1 VRKGYVIIIVIIF
14 IFALFADL
22 FYNIHDLSFKDLFT
36 FNFTDSQKLILYEFR
51 IPKALSAVLVGTA
64 LSVSG
69 FQMQTIFRNPLAGP
83 YILGISSGASL
94 GVALVIMASAWLNLS
109 LSNYF
114 VSNLL
119 LIISAFIG
127 SSLVLILILF
137 ISKKIKNVLT
147 ILIFGV
153 LFGYLI
159 SSVVNILQY
168 FTSNNSLKSFFVWT
182 MGSLGNTSLQDTL
195 VFGIIVIIGF
205 LISLILSKKLN
216 ILMLGEDY
224 AQTSGVN
231 VKKVRI
237 LLFLSTSL
245 LAGSVVAFCG
255 PIGFIGI
262 TVPHIV
268 RIIFKTSSAVTIQIS
283 AVFIGSIIM
292 LVSDIISQIIF
303 TNVVLPINSI
313 TAFFG
318 IPVIFYILLSKKEII
333 SI

>member
-1 VRKGYVIIIVIIF
+1 MRKGYVIIIVIIF

>member
-1 VRKGYVIIIVIIF
+1 MRKGYVIIIVIIF

-22 FYNIHDLSFKDLFT
+22 FYNISHLSFKDLFT